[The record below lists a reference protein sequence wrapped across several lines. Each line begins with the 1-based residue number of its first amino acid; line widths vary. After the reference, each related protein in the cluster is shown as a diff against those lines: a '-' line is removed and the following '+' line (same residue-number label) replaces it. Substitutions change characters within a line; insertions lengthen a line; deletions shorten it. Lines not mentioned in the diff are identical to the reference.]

1 MNRKPGC
8 RLGCR
13 SGCRS
18 GPHFTGSSSQ
28 QLGFGALVL
37 FFKRSVLQLLWSLL
51 CNLIDMSVLWR
62 GSMGDWL
69 AASRTR
75 GDSKWIWTSRFL
87 STSQVFQV
95 LLFCNSWN
103 SLFSPSQP
111 QFFGLQTYVMFF
123 WCLVQCLRTEPL
135 RLFPLLGTFF
145 FVTFFCKK
153 FSTTLFSLAEWIC
166 VYTAISW
173 SFRNLV
179 YYLSF
184 LSCTICWW
192 QDSTLLDLL
201 YIFPAHIKA

>member
-87 STSQVFQV
+87 SSSQVFQV

-111 QFFGLQTYVMFF
+111 QFFGLQTYVIFF

-135 RLFPLLGTFF
+135 SFFPLLGTIC
-145 FVTFFCKK
+145 FVTFFVKNSLPLC
-153 FSTTLFSLAEWIC
+153 FLLLNGSVCTLQSHGPSGI
-166 VYTAISW
+166 
-173 SFRNLV
+173 
-179 YYLSF
+179 
-184 LSCTICWW
+184 
-192 QDSTLLDLL
+192 
-201 YIFPAHIKA
+201 